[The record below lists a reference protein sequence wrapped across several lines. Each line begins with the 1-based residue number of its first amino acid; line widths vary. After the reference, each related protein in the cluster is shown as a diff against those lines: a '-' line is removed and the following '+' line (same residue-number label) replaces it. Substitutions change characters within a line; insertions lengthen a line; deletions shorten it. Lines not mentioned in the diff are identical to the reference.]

1 MSTPQSSRYQ
11 NAQGGYLLVFILVIG
26 MVFFVIVGSF
36 IGYIITQ
43 SKLTEQRYQ
52 LEKASEIA
60 EAGLNYYRWFLAHYP
75 NDVTNGTGMPGPYT
89 HVYNDPELGPVGE
102 FSLSVA
108 STTYCGDV
116 ASIDVTSV
124 GHTYDDPTISRTITA
139 RYAQPTVAEYAY
151 IINANVW
158 AGDSQNFIGPYHSNQ
173 GIRMDGS
180 NQSTV
185 TSGLNS
191 WTCTSSFGCSPAG
204 TRNGVFTTTTNAN
217 PLLFSFPSPPINF
230 TNLTVDLANM
240 KTKAQTGGG
249 TYLPSSGGSSYG
261 YKITFNGN
269 GTFTARRVTAVRSY
283 TAESTEEGVH
293 TERNIIQT
301 DSHYGTYTINPAC
314 PLIYVADKIWLQG
327 EVDQKVTIAAD
338 GTDRTGANPSII
350 LQGNITYDDPDTDG
364 LLAIAEQNIL
374 IGVDVPDDMV
384 LNGIFIAQNGRF
396 GRNHYTY
403 GNLPNPSGPTDYKP
417 YYQRDSLTI
426 NGTIV
431 SNGRVGTQW
440 INGYGNFASG
450 FHDRY
455 SSYDRNLVDNPPPLV
470 PNTSDIYDFVE
481 WREEQ

>member
-1 MSTPQSSRYQ
+1 MSTVQPSRFQ
-11 NAQGGYLLVFILVIG
+11 NSRGGYLLVFILVMG

-43 SKLTEQRYQ
+43 SQVTEQRYQ

-75 NDVTNGTGMPGPYT
+75 NDVTNGTGNPGPYT
-89 HVYNDPELGPVGE
+89 HVYSDPELGAIGE

-108 STTYCGDV
+108 SSSYCGDV

-124 GHTYDDPTISRTITA
+124 GHTYEDPTVARTITA
-139 RYAQPTVAEYAY
+139 RYMQPTVAEYAY

-158 AGDSQNFIGPYHSNQ
+158 VGDSQNLIGPYHSNQ
-173 GIRMDGS
+173 GIRMDGT
-180 NQSTV
+180 NFSTV
-185 TSGLNS
+185 TSGLS
-191 WTCTSSFGCSPAG
+191 TWTCTSSFGCSPS
-204 TRNGVFTTTTNAN
+204 RIRDGVFTTTTDAN
-217 PLLFSFPSPPINF
+217 PLLFSYPSPPINF
-230 TNLTVDLANM
+230 TNITVDLANM
-240 KTKAQTGGG
+240 QTKAQTGGG
-249 TYLPSSGGSSYG
+249 RYLPPSGSYG
-261 YKITFNGN
+261 YRITFNGN

-283 TAESTEEGVH
+283 SAHSTEEGDH

-301 DSHYGTYTINPAC
+301 DSLYGTYPINPNC

-327 EVDQKVTIAAD
+327 EVDQKVTIAAA
-338 GTDRTGANPSII
+338 GTDRTGENPSII
-350 LQGNITYDDPDTDG
+350 LQGNITYDDPETDG
-364 LLAIAEQNIL
+364 LLAIAEQNVL
-374 IGVDVPDDMV
+374 IGVDVPNDMV

-396 GRNHYTY
+396 GRNHYEY
-403 GNLPNPSGPTDYKP
+403 GDLPDPSGSLNFRP
-417 YYQRDSLTI
+417 YYARDSLTI

-440 INGYGNFASG
+440 VAGTTFQSG
-450 FHDRY
+450 FRDRY

-470 PNTSDIYDFVE
+470 PNTSDVYDFVE